1 MKRIILL
8 LTICLLFITNS
19 NAQRKKVGLVLSGG
33 GAKGVAHV
41 GVIKVLEEAGIP
53 IDYIAGTSMGSII
66 GALYAIGYNAHELD
80 SLIRKQNW
88 EFLLSDKVYRSDQP
102 FNMKLFDETYIL
114 SLPFNNKK
122 KLTLPAGVVQ
132 GQNIYSLFTELT
144 VGYHDSLDFSK
155 LPIPF
160 ACVATDMV
168 SANEY
173 VIKSGNL
180 PLAMRASMAIPGVFT
195 PVKIRDKVLVD
206 GGIVNN
212 FPVDVVKSMGADII
226 IGVDLE
232 TSTEKLKSLNSMT
245 ELIGQMISY
254 MGSKSYKKNMQEV
267 DLYLNPGLQGFTA
280 ASFGSKEIDT
290 MILKG
295 ERIAKDHWKEILALK
310 KKIGIDIKSDYSSK
324 IFNSIVHDD
333 SINIR
338 NIIFKNST
346 GEGKKWAKNQINI
359 RPNTRISR
367 DDLGKIVNKLYATG
381 LFSKVTYKL
390 VGTNYKDMLI
400 DMQEKSRS
408 SANIGFRFD
417 SHDAASILLNTT
429 LKRKSFGA
437 SLFALTARLSKNPY
451 FRIDYSFGKSILNN
465 IHVSL
470 KLRYFDF
477 NIYKKGEKIDNVT
490 YYNNDIRFNITN
502 IIWRNIQTNFGLSMD
517 FYNNFSSLSEY
528 DSKFKDMK
536 RKLYLNY
543 FGTFHFDTFDS
554 KYFPERG
561 VQFKAEYHL
570 ITDDFVQLNNSSPI
584 SIFLFDVRGAI
595 KLTRRV
601 FLIPSLKSRYV
612 SGTNS
617 DIPFPY
623 INYIGGNI
631 DGKYTPQQIPFV
643 GMNNV
648 EIADRLVITGKAIL
662 RYRLGV
668 NHYLRLIVNSG
679 ISNKDFSNLENG
691 RFLMGYGLGYSY
703 RTLLGPLGITLS
715 DCNQK
720 GKLGVFFFFGYNF

>member
-1 MKRIILL
+1 MKRIIFLLVICL
-8 LTICLLFITNS
+8 LTINNS

-53 IDYIAGTSMGSII
+53 IDYIAGTSMGAIV
-66 GALYAIGYNAHELD
+66 GALYAVGYNANELD
-80 SLIRKQNW
+80 TLIKKQNW

-102 FNMKLFDETYIL
+102 FNMKLFNETYIL

-122 KLTLPAGVVQ
+122 QLTLPAGVVQ

-168 SANEY
+168 NANEY
-173 VIKSGNL
+173 VIKSGSL
-180 PLAMRASMAIPGVFT
+180 PLAMRASMAIPGVFA
-195 PVKIRDKVLVD
+195 PVKIGDKVLVD

-232 TSTEKLKSLNSMT
+232 TSTEKIKNLNSMA

-254 MGSKSYKKNMQEV
+254 MGAKSYKKNMQEV
-267 DLYLNPGLQGFTA
+267 DLYLNPGLKGYTA
-280 ASFGSKEIDT
+280 ASFGNREIDT
-290 MILKG
+290 MMLKG

-310 KKIGIDIKSDYSSK
+310 KKIGIDEHSDYSPK
-324 IFNSIVHDD
+324 IFNSIVHND

-346 GEGKKWAKNQINI
+346 GEGQKWAKNQINI
-359 RPNTRISR
+359 RPNSRISR

-390 VGTNYKDMLI
+390 VGTNYKDMII

-437 SLFALTARLSKNPY
+437 SLFALTVRLSKNPY
-451 FRIDYSFGKSILNN
+451 FKIDYSFGKSILNN
-465 IHVSL
+465 IHLSL

-477 NIYKKGEKIDNVT
+477 NIYKDGDKIDNVT

-502 IIWRNIQTNFGLSMD
+502 IIWRNIQTNFGISVD

-528 DSKFKDMK
+528 DAKFTDMK

-543 FGTFHFDTFDS
+543 FGIFQFDTFDS
-554 KYFPERG
+554 KFFPERG
-561 VQFKAEYHL
+561 AQFSAEYNL
-570 ITDDFVQLNNSSPI
+570 VTDNLLRLNNNAPI
-584 SIFLFDVRGAI
+584 SMFFFNAKGAI
-595 KLTRRV
+595 RLTRRV
-601 FLIPSLKSRYV
+601 YLIPSLRTRYI
-612 SGTNS
+612 SGAS
-617 DIPFPY
+617 SEIPFPY
-623 INYIGGNI
+623 INYIGGNM
-631 DGKYTPQQIPFV
+631 DAKYTPQQTSFI

-648 EIADRLVITGKAIL
+648 EIADKLILTGKAMI
-662 RYRLGV
+662 RYRLGL
-668 NHYLRLIVNSG
+668 NHYLQLIVNSG
-679 ISNKDFSNLENG
+679 ISNEDFSNLQDG
-691 RFLMGYGLGYSY
+691 RFLLGYGMGYSY
-703 RTLLGPLGITLS
+703 RTLLGPVGVTLS

-720 GKLGVFFFFGYNF
+720 GKLGVFFFFGYDF